1 MTKKTILHAAIILFL
16 IIFTGLLQVNN
27 PVSAK
32 SSPDVKIACVYP
44 LSGAFSRN
52 GNLTLQGAIGMMNW
66 VNAKGGI
73 KSLGG
78 AKLVPVV
85 GDCASTVEGAANA
98 MERLLRDPDIVM
110 SMGAWA
116 SSFAMSS
123 TEVSE
128 RPQVPQFTIG
138 FADSLTARGLKWG
151 FYTSPPYT
159 TLTKIAI
166 PKILEVAG
174 AAGKKIKTAMIVGN
188 NQAASKSFFA
198 ACKSLLTPLGVKFI
212 GEETWAIGTLTD
224 ATPIMQKVK
233 VLNPDIVLYMGD
245 AMTEIQMCMMKKKE
259 LDIKVPFFCGGGW
272 LGDPSLQFAGE
283 YLESWIA
290 LTPSFPHKLTPPEWI
305 DAVLTQCRKE
315 YSDKETW
322 VGQEL
327 SFAMTMVPIM
337 AEVLERAGTRDRNVI
352 RETAK
357 KLDIHD
363 VMATRHIV
371 GQGIAFDKDNRIDE
385 KYRGSL
391 LIQWQGGKPIPVY
404 PPNLAVKD
412 PVWPK

>member
-1 MTKKTILHAAIILFL
+1 
-16 IIFTGLLQVNN
+16 
-27 PVSAK
+27 
-32 SSPDVKIACVYP
+32 
-44 LSGAFSRN
+44 
-52 GNLTLQGAIGMMNW
+52 
-66 VNAKGGI
+66 
-73 KSLGG
+73 
-78 AKLVPVV
+78 
-85 GDCASTVEGAANA
+85 
-98 MERLLRDPDIVM
+98 
-110 SMGAWA
+110 
-116 SSFAMSS
+116 
-123 TEVSE
+123 
-128 RPQVPQFTIG
+128 
-138 FADSLTARGLKWG
+138 
-151 FYTSPPYT
+151 
-159 TLTKIAI
+159 
-166 PKILEVAG
+166 
-174 AAGKKIKTAMIVGN
+174 
-188 NQAASKSFFA
+188 
-198 ACKSLLTPLGVKFI
+198 
-212 GEETWAIGTLTD
+212 
-224 ATPIMQKVK
+224 
-233 VLNPDIVLYMGD
+233 
-245 AMTEIQMCMMKKKE
+245 
-259 LDIKVPFFCGGGW
+259 
-272 LGDPSLQFAGE
+272 
-283 YLESWIA
+283 
-290 LTPSFPHKLTPPEWI
+290 LTPPEWI